1 MNRNVYENE
10 VVSGSDPG
18 IMGSDGRYHEARQ
31 EAARSVLSSLREVS
45 TASAVDPEHWRR
57 PRSLIVGSFSGSF
70 DAARARCP
78 QYGEQLVVVN
88 GEQQW

>member
-1 MNRNVYENE
+1 MKSYQAAIL
-10 VVSGSDPG
+10 GSWLETEG
-18 IMGSDGRYHEARQ
+18 ITRLDSKQLGLF
-31 EAARSVLSSLREVS
+31 LSSLREVS